1 MIGEFVW
8 KYFWW
13 FHNLTGWAS
22 EPDFLHRC
30 DKIDQSQL
38 MAAVTM
44 DQVEEQADMRKTGLT
59 EE

>member
-1 MIGEFVW
+1 MEIFLVVSQ
-8 KYFWW
+8 
-13 FHNLTGWAS
+13 LIGWAS